1 VGAKH
6 RFKWEKNVNKRMCEP
21 RGNLGGKKNL
31 EECQRKMGSTSGPHC
46 VILYKFFPIITEFD
60 LPGEKMR
67 NLDEIISQFLSAS
80 AVPEMKLKFFL

>member
-1 VGAKH
+1 MGAKD

-67 NLDEIISQFLSAS
+67 NLD
-80 AVPEMKLKFFL
+80 